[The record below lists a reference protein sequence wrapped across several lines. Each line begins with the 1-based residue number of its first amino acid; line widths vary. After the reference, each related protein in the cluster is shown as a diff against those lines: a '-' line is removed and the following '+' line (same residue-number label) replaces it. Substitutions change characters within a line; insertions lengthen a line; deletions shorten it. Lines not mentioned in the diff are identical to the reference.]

1 LDTDEKALAMVTR
14 IEIEQDT
21 AERLANKAKSKG
33 LSVDSLLKNLLDRTD
48 STPQAMVTFEEFD
61 RVLDELAAGPE
72 DLPPL
77 PADFSR
83 ADIYL
88 DHD

>member
-1 LDTDEKALAMVTR
+1 MMTR
-14 IEIEQDT
+14 IEVEQDT
-21 AERLANKAKSKG
+21 AERLAKKAKSTG
-33 LSVDSLLKNLLDRTD
+33 ISVDSLLRDLLDTTD
-48 STPQAMVTFEEFD
+48 LTPRAAVTLEEFD
-61 RVLDELAAGPE
+61 RILDELTAGPQ

-77 PADFSR
+77 PADFSS